1 MNGERTT
8 MNILQQ
14 LEDGA
19 IDADQALQMIDEE
32 ADDEVAPATSMM
44 EERQWWAWWL
54 VPFSLG
60 LAGAAAGYGL
70 SQLGGAWWICAGPLL
85 VVGTLVM
92 VISILT
98 SQSPWVH
105 VRVYTGQDSWP
116 RRIAISLPLPLKFT
130 AQLLRW
136 FSPRIKGLD
145 RTMVDELIIALEGN
159 LSSKEPIIIEV
170 DEGESGERVEVFLG

>member
-1 MNGERTT
+1 MENRKNS
-8 MNILQQ
+8 MQILQK
-14 LEDGA
+14 LEDGE
-19 IDADQALQMIDEE
+19 IDAEQALQLMDGRDEQDAARTQLPE
-32 ADDEVAPATSMM
+32 KK
-44 EERQWWAWWL
+44 WWAWWL

-60 LAGAAAGYGL
+60 MAGAAAGYGL

-85 VVGTLVM
+85 VIGSVVM
-92 VISILT
+92 VLAILT

-116 RRIAISLPLPLKFT
+116 RRIAISLPLPLRMT

-145 RTMVDELIIALEGN
+145 STMVDDLIIALEGN
-159 LSSKEPIIIEV
+159 ISSDEPITIEV
-170 DEGESGERVEVFLG
+170 NEGESGERVEVFLG